1 MNNERLGIN
10 NGGYLM
16 KFLPAPMRA
25 FALLLAMLIGLPD
38 GGIAA
43 APTPYGRIYA
53 NLEGEVLLD
62 NSRVFVQKFIVRP
75 GQFTG
80 HRTHPGDQ
88 LLVFVKGGVLT
99 SRTTARSTLWR
110 DGRVVWHN
118 AADGADEGSTNTGT
132 TPIEMIWVTLKK

>member
-43 APTPYGRIYA
+43 ASTPYGRIYA

-62 NSRVFVQKFIVRP
+62 NSRVFVQKFIVQP

-88 LLVFVKGGVLT
+88 LLVFVKG
-99 SRTTARSTLWR
+99 
-110 DGRVVWHN
+110 
-118 AADGADEGSTNTGT
+118 DEGSTNTGT
-132 TPIEMIWVTLKK
+132 TSIEMIWVTLKK